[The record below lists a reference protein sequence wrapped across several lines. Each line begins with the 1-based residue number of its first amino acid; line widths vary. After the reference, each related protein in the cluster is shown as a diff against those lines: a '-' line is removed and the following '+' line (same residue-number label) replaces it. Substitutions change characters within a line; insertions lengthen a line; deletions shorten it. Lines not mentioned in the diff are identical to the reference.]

1 MDNEVREVL
10 QAARSWAK
18 AREKCRRVSD
28 SKSAKPGD
36 LDRAKKT
43 LMRCSDKLARAVA
56 TLETMLRKKP
66 RVRKNGTDWHS
77 VLGAV
82 SVVAQAVESSI
93 RPRPPFGLGVI
104 DTTAEEV

>member
-1 MDNEVREVL
+1 MDTAVREVL
-10 QAARSWAK
+10 QASRRWAK
-18 AREKCRRVSD
+18 AREKCRRVAD
-28 SKSAKPGD
+28 SKSARPDD
-36 LDRAKKT
+36 LDRAKKA
-43 LMRCSDKLARAVA
+43 LMRCSDRLARAVES
-56 TLETMLRKKP
+56 LESMLRKKP
-66 RVRKNGTDWHS
+66 HTRKNGTDWHS